1 MRRCQHGLI
10 LSLKINLQP
19 FHEADLQI
27 RRNLASYVSNHL
39 EDSSPVKEARPPTSC
54 HCVDVKLRG
63 LDSHTCT
70 PSVHELRL
78 Q

>member
-1 MRRCQHGLI
+1 MS
-10 LSLKINLQP
+10 SLQINLQ
-19 FHEADLQI
+19 HQVETNLQTLE
-27 RRNLASYVSNHL
+27 NLASHVSSHL
-39 EDSSPVKEARPPTSC
+39 EDPSPVKEAGPPTSC

-70 PSVHELRL
+70 PSVHELTL